1 MDAATQDRTFGV
13 WTATAL
19 VVGGMIGA
27 GVFVLPAQ
35 LAPYGWWSVAAWVAA
50 ILGSLALALVFIAL
64 HRAHPQAQGAV
75 ALCEIGLGPLG
86 GMLVGWSYW
95 LSIVAT
101 NAVMALAA
109 ASYAGVFWP
118 ALARSDTASSLFAI
132 LLITLLTA
140 LNILGTRAAG
150 RFQVVATVAKLIPL
164 VVASA
169 LLAALF
175 AGGQESQSLAADLGE
190 ASPLAPLTATMFAL
204 LGFEAASVAAARVRD
219 PLRNVARAT
228 IAGLLVAGGFYMLL
242 STGIALAVPA
252 GELAASPAPFALLF
266 DRFATDGSATVVA
279 ACAALA
285 AVGALNGWVLLQGEV
300 ARTMALTGT
309 LPAWFARSNAAGVP
323 VGTMLLSSALAIGLV
338 LTQLGEGLAE
348 VLEFTITLTT
358 AVSLWLYLAI
368 AVTALRSRRAA
379 VPAALGLV
387 FTLAVMWG
395 TGWWISLL
403 SLALMLSGLPF
414 YRRRVRSAASA

>member
-1 MDAATQDRTFGV
+1 MSAASQDRAFGV

-27 GVFVLPAQ
+27 GIFVLPAQ
-35 LAPYGWWSVAAWVAA
+35 LAPYGWWSVGAWVAA
-50 ILGSLALALVFIAL
+50 ILGSLALALVFVAL
-64 HRAHPQAQGAV
+64 HRAYPRAGGAV
-75 ALCEIGLGPLG
+75 ALVETGLGPLP

-109 ASYAGVFWP
+109 ASYAGVILP
-118 ALARSDTASSLFAI
+118 ALAADDRAGGLFAV
-132 LLITLLTA
+132 LLIVLLTA

-150 RFQVVATVAKLIPL
+150 RFQIVATIAKLIPL
-164 VVASA
+164 VVASGLLVAVFARGEPPQA
-169 LLAALF
+169 LAT
-175 AGGQESQSLAADLGE
+175 DLGE
-190 ASPLAPLTATMFAL
+190 ASLFAPLTAAMFAL

-219 PLRNVARAT
+219 PARNVARAT
-228 IAGLLVAGGFYMLL
+228 IGGLLVAGGLYMLL
-242 STGIALAVPA
+242 STGIALALPA

-266 DRFATDGSATVVA
+266 DRFATSGSAAAVA
-279 ACAALA
+279 ACAVLA

-300 ARTMALTGT
+300 PRTMALTGA

-323 VGTMLLSSALAIGLV
+323 VGTMLLSSALACLLV
-338 LTQLGEGLAE
+338 LTQLGEGLAK

-368 AVTALRSRRAA
+368 AITALRLRIAI
-379 VPAALGLV
+379 VPAAIGLV

-395 TGWWISLL
+395 TGWGISLL

-414 YRRRVRSAASA
+414 YRKPAPHNN